1 MRLQRHHAYK
11 MYSEF
16 QATSSKETARAA
28 AALCCVAAPIL
39 GFGLLISDTA
49 ATNEIDSYDYA
60 NNDGETQSYREA
72 GGLFQH
78 AVGLRHSNCE
88 GKAESNDE
96 QETQQQVP
104 FCLTKFYEIEQ
115 VLGEGAYGMVY
126 QARRKLDG
134 LPVALKTMPREF
146 TGKTDFEREVSALK
160 RLSKPNP
167 HAHIVQLYDLHYDEK
182 NYYLAMELIQG
193 GELLEHLIQN
203 GPYSEAIAA
212 SFLRQFAE
220 AICYVHA
227 AGLTH
232 ADLKPENLLLSTT
245 EDMKKATLKVADF
258 GCARSHDL
266 SRQNLHLPAQEFAM
280 GCSFLHMVALG
291 NQFELE
297 TLLQDR
303 PTLVNFRDYD
313 FRTPLHLAA
322 SEGHLDICRYLVE
335 KGALVNR
342 RDRWGG
348 SPLDDAYRHRH
359 SEVIHYLRQHGGTF
373 GAGGSQVTKF
383 VSAASQGNEEEVNAL
398 LEYGSIDIDE
408 GDYDRR
414 TALHLACGEG
424 RMGVV
429 ELLCKA
435 GADVNVQDRW
445 GNQPLDDAKKAKK
458 NSTAIIKLLKK
469 YGAKSS
475 SSSSSQLPWNAS
487 FFEKDKQD
495 EDRESMRLASQRR
508 EASSKQNADEEF
520 SGTIAY
526 WPPELFAKGARP
538 TPASDMWAVGVI
550 MYVLLT
556 GS

>member
-1 MRLQRHHAYK
+1 M
-11 MYSEF
+11 
-16 QATSSKETARAA
+16 
-28 AALCCVAAPIL
+28 
-39 GFGLLISDTA
+39 
-49 ATNEIDSYDYA
+49 
-60 NNDGETQSYREA
+60 
-72 GGLFQH
+72 
-78 AVGLRHSNCE
+78 
-88 GKAESNDE
+88 
-96 QETQQQVP
+96 
-104 FCLTKFYEIEQ
+104 
-115 VLGEGAYGMVY
+115 
-126 QARRKLDG
+126 
-134 LPVALKTMPREF
+134 
-146 TGKTDFEREVSALK
+146 
-160 RLSKPNP
+160 
-167 HAHIVQLYDLHYDEK
+167 
-182 NYYLAMELIQG
+182 
-193 GELLEHLIQN
+193 QN
-203 GPYSEAIAA
+203 
-212 SFLRQFAE
+212 
-220 AICYVHA
+220 
-227 AGLTH
+227 
-232 ADLKPENLLLSTT
+232 
-245 EDMKKATLKVADF
+245 ATLKVADF

-266 SRQNLHLPAQEFAM
+266 SRQNLQLPAQEFAL

-359 SEVIHYLRQHGGTF
+359 ADVIQYLRQHGGTF

-383 VSAASQGNEEEVNAL
+383 ISAASQGNLEEVNAL

-414 TALHLACGEG
+414 TALHLGCGEG

-429 ELLCKA
+429 ELLCQA
-435 GADVNVQDRW
+435 GADVNVRDRW

-458 NSTAIIKLLKK
+458 NSSEIVKLLKK
-469 YGAKSS
+469 YGAKESS
-475 SSSSSQLPWNAS
+475 SATTTAAATRRLLSNVFFSEDDSQ
-487 FFEKDKQD
+487 E
-495 EDRESMRLASQRR
+495 EDPESMQRASKRR
-508 EASSKQNADEEF
+508 QASSKQNAEEEF
-520 SGTIAY
+520 AGTIAY

-550 MYVLLT
+550 MFVLLT

>member
-1 MRLQRHHAYK
+1 MLTRAIRLQRQYACKHYHHAYGGK
-11 MYSEF
+11 SESSKGTVRALF
-16 QATSSKETARAA
+16 LVAVPIMGAVSFASETAAKNDNFHNNKNKNDNFVNSAVEKLLHKNGLRNATS
-28 AALCCVAAPIL
+28 
-39 GFGLLISDTA
+39 
-49 ATNEIDSYDYA
+49 
-60 NNDGETQSYREA
+60 
-72 GGLFQH
+72 
-78 AVGLRHSNCE
+78 CE
-88 GKAESNDE
+88 GKTETND
-96 QETQQQVP
+96 QQPQQQSP
-104 FCLTKFYEIEQ
+104 FCLTQMYDIEQ

-126 QARRKLDG
+126 RARRRTDG
-134 LPVALKTMPREF
+134 TLVALKTMPREF
-146 TGKTDFEREVSALK
+146 TGKTDFEREVSALQ
-160 RLSKPNP
+160 RLSNPKP
-167 HAHIVQLYDLHYDEK
+167 HDHIVQLYDLHSDDK

-193 GELLEHLIQN
+193 GELLEHLIEN
-203 GPYSEAIAA
+203 GPYSEAVAA

-220 AICYVHA
+220 AICHVHTS
-227 AGLTH
+227 GLAH
-232 ADLKPENLLLSTT
+232 ADLKPENLLLTST
-245 EDMKKATLKVADF
+245 ENVQNATLKVADF

-297 TLLQDR
+297 TLLQER
-303 PTLVNFRDYD
+303 PALVNFRDYD

-335 KGALVNR
+335 RGARVNR

-359 SEVIHYLRQHGGTF
+359 SEVIQYLRQNGATF
-373 GAGGSQVTKF
+373 GLGASQVTKF
-383 VSAASQGNEEEVNAL
+383 ISAASQGNQEEVNAL
-398 LEYGSIDIDE
+398 LEFGSIDLDE

-424 RMGVV
+424 RMEIV
-429 ELLCKA
+429 ELLCQN

-445 GNQPLDDAKKAKK
+445 GNQPYDDALNAKK
-458 NSTAIIKLLKK
+458 NSSEILKILKK

-475 SSSSSQLPWNAS
+475 ASSSSTTPSPD
-487 FFEKDKQD
+487 DKQED
-495 EDRESMRLASQRR
+495 EDPESIQRASQRKK
-508 EASSKQNADEEF
+508 ETTSKNAEEEF
-520 SGTIAY
+520 AGTIAY

-550 MYVLLT
+550 MFVLLT